1 MPLLTVIM
9 PAYRAQATIES
20 AIRSALRAM
29 PRDAELIVAVDGPDE
44 RTAERAQRVKDSRL
58 SVRVDPINRGTV
70 TCMRRSLE
78 TTDSQL
84 VARADADDIS
94 MPWRFRAE
102 ISALKHA
109 DIVCGSAVRFGQ
121 ASLPRPSYFG
131 SLTSKEVGLLLP
143 FVNPLFHP
151 SMLARRITLLSANA
165 YAEHSAAEDYVMWF
179 DALLSGAAVV
189 KLAVPLIA
197 YRLSRSQISSAP
209 DYVDRVYEDPQVIRA
224 YTAWVQATGM
234 SWLLDNGGAPG
245 RPAGTRE
252 QLESVIAGV
261 RPQTRPYARHHVRSA
276 STVLTES

>member
-1 MPLLTVIM
+1 MLTVIM
-9 PAYRAQATIES
+9 PAYKAENTIES

-44 RTAERAQRVKDSRL
+44 ATAACAQRVKDSRL
-58 SVRVDPINRGTV
+58 SVRVDPVNRGTV
-70 TCMRRSLE
+70 ACMRRCLE
-78 TTDSQL
+78 SSDSDL

-109 DIVCGSAVRFGQ
+109 DIVCGSAVRFGH
-121 ASLPRPSYFG
+121 ATLPRPSYLG
-131 SLTSKEVGLLLP
+131 SLTSKEIGLLLP

-151 SMLARRITLLSANA
+151 SMLARRTTLLAANA

-179 DALLSGAAVV
+179 DALLSGAGVV

-197 YRLSRSQISSAP
+197 YRLSQSQISSAP
-209 DYVDRVYEDPQVIRA
+209 DYVERVYEDPQVIRA
-224 YTAWVQATGM
+224 YTAWVQATGR
-234 SWLLDNGGAPG
+234 SWLLENGGVPG

-261 RPQTRPYARHHVRSA
+261 RPQTRPYARRHVTSA
-276 STVLTES
+276 STVVTGS